1 MNYDMIERFL
11 IVMFAMF
18 GAFVAFAAIG
28 GTIALCVHIYDQ
40 FNPEYSKKVEEEKH
54 YIAKCK
60 SVNGVFITTNDT
72 RYCYKDGKVIE
83 IE

>member
-11 IVMFAMF
+11 IVMFALL
-18 GAFVAFAAIG
+18 GAFLAFAAIG

-54 YIAKCK
+54 YIAKRK